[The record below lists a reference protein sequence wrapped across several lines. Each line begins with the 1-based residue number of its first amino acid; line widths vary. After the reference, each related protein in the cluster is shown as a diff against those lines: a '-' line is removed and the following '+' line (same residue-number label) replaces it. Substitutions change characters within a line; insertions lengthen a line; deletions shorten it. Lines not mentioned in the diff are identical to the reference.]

1 MITDLQDSVWIVVPV
16 YNNPGTLRDV
26 VQGCLAAAPDVL
38 VVDDGSTTGEAADLL
53 AGMPVTVLRHAR
65 NKGKGAAL
73 LTGLRHVAARRGR
86 WMVTIDADGQ
96 HDPAD
101 LGKFLPVMRAHPDAI
116 IIGARDFS
124 VPNVPASS
132 RFGRKFS
139 NFWIQLETGIRVDD
153 SQSGFRAYPVALVNR
168 LGLRGKFYDFEI
180 EVLVRAAWAG
190 LKLRSVPIN
199 VWYAPP
205 AQRISSFDTRRDN
218 RRISQMHA
226 RLIARRL
233 MPWPTRRLVK
243 RDVFTRWELLRNP
256 RRCLLGLL
264 RENSSPAGL
273 SVSAGVGILLGALP
287 LIAMHSVAIVYV
299 TTRLSLN
306 KLMALS
312 SQTLCVPPFV
322 PLLCIEVGH
331 FMRFGRWLPL
341 HTPQDLLIDPQWH
354 LLHWLLGS
362 LVVAPLLGLL
372 GMLVTYGVAKR
383 VAPSA
388 SAPETLK
395 ECA

>member
-1 MITDLQDSVWIVVPV
+1 MMTEGQDSVWIAVPV
-16 YNNPGTLRDV
+16 YNNPTTLRAV
-26 VQGCLAAAPDVL
+26 VHRCLAVAPDVV
-38 VVDDGSTTGEAADLL
+38 VVDDGSTTGDAATLL
-53 AGMPVTVLRHAR
+53 AGLPVTVLRHDR
-65 NKGKGAAL
+65 NTGKGAAL
-73 LTGLRHVAARRGR
+73 LTALHHVSARQAR

-96 HDPAD
+96 HNPDD
-101 LGKFLPVMRAHPDAI
+101 LGQFLPVMRAHPDSI

-153 SQSGFRAYPVALVNR
+153 SQSGFRAYPVTLINR
-168 LGLRGKFYDFEI
+168 LPLRGKYYDFEI

-190 LKLRSVPIN
+190 LKLRSVPIG

-205 AQRISSFDTRRDN
+205 AERVSSFDAHRDN
-218 RRISQMHA
+218 RRLALMHA
-226 RLIARRL
+226 RLIGRRL
-233 MPWPTRRLVK
+233 TPWPTRRLVK
-243 RDVFTRWELLRNP
+243 RDYFTLWEILRNP
-256 RRCLLGLL
+256 RRCFLGLW
-264 RENSSPAGL
+264 RENSTPAGL

-287 LIAMHSVAIVYV
+287 LIAMHSVSIVYV
-299 TTRLSLN
+299 TTRLNLN

-331 FMRFGRWLPL
+331 FMRHGRWLPL

-362 LVVAPLLGLL
+362 LVVAPMLGLL
-372 GMLVTYGVAKR
+372 GMLVTYGVAR
-383 VAPSA
+383 R
-388 SAPETLK
+388 LRIK
-395 ECA
+395 ECIS